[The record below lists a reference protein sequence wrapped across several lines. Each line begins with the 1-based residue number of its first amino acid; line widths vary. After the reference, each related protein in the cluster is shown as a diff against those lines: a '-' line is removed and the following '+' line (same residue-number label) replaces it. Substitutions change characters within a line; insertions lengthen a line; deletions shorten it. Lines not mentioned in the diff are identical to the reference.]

1 MDVMLLRAF
10 VQVSEAGSISR
21 AAPELGYSQPGL
33 SQRIQLLER
42 RLGGRLF
49 ERGPQG
55 VQLTARG
62 AAALPYAKILIG
74 VAEALD
80 AEVARVR
87 R

>member
-21 AAPELGYSQPGL
+21 AAPELGYTQPGL

-49 ERGPQG
+49 ERGPHG
-55 VQLTARG
+55 VRLTERG
-62 AAALPYAKILIG
+62 AAALPYARIMIG
-74 VAEALD
+74 VAEALE